1 MALLHSV
8 GHRLK
13 SQGLL
18 GNASLMPAMT
28 KIVEIAFSMPV
39 SNVWPEHGASL
50 VKRIKTQLR
59 GSLENRMLNALMHNK
74 HPS

>member
-28 KIVEIAFSMPV
+28 KTVEIAFSIPV
-39 SNVWPEHGASL
+39 SNAWPEHGASL
-50 VKRIKTQLR
+50 VKGLLGKP
-59 GSLENRMLNALMHNK
+59 NAKCLDAQ
-74 HPS
+74 